1 MDTARAREV
10 RALLT
15 LVSVLAAYVI
25 PGSHS
30 WSGPVL
36 LVLTPTHGVHLAD
49 LAVVAL
55 GLLVV
60 LRAQRAGLLDRPAAA
75 RQRLALE
82 RRPDRRLL
90 TADC

>member
-1 MDTARAREV
+1 METARAREV

-49 LAVVAL
+49 LLVVAL

-60 LRAQRAGLLDRPAAA
+60 LRAQRAGLLDRPAVD
-75 RQRLALE
+75 RPRLV
-82 RRPDRRLL
+82 PV

>member
-10 RALLT
+10 RTLMT
-15 LVSVLAAYVI
+15 LVTVLAAYVI

-49 LAVVAL
+49 LLVVAL
-55 GLLVV
+55 GLLVL
-60 LRAQRAGLLDRPAAA
+60 LRAQRAGLLSPPVLTRP
-75 RQRLALE
+75 RLV
-82 RRPDRRLL
+82 PVDV
-90 TADC
+90 TG

>member
-1 MDTARAREV
+1 MDTARARDV

-25 PGSHS
+25 PGSHT

-36 LVLTPTHGVHLAD
+36 LSLTATHGVHLAD
-49 LAVVAL
+49 LLVIAL

-60 LRAQRAGLLDRPAAA
+60 LRAQRAGLLDRPVEA
-75 RQRLALE
+75 RQRLVA
-82 RRPDRRLL
+82 L
-90 TADC
+90 TAAR